1 LTDNGHVRFN
11 AKDVTPSLT
20 VSTTPNVT
28 SKALFTSEKSNVD
41 YFTLYG
47 VCKRTG
53 ATENELVVFAL
64 KEKTDNA
71 LDFSEINF
79 PFSSLN
85 GNPEIFVDVKYE
97 KELNR
102 IIIKV
107 ENSNFGLKDI
117 GFTEERIHAIFDDP
131 DRFHSS
137 KRNLFKIYRGSQG
150 DASKEI
156 VGIHK
161 VLGEK
166 YDGKEQGGW
175 NEPLTIRNGEGDE
188 FEIRGVVDKI
198 AGRNYFAIVK
208 KTAANDN
215 FTEVETHLPYNDN
228 IVDLGHIKLALIKY
242 ALLNTHIT
250 FHFNIVTSITH
261 DKYWKVTLPATQK
274 MIIGNTNAKR
284 LTSIYW
290 TDLSIFENLIYGI
303 DDKNLILYNVIVNHF
318 KEGSSLRKEDDL
330 LVPIG
335 QLQRLPREEGEEKI
349 CDIFLRLRATMGP
362 PTDPSILKRDLL
374 PFSIKDRER
383 ALFARADQLG
393 FDPKHIKYKAK
404 VGYFYSDHDAKN
416 LDISKSTTDTC
427 IPYIIETAAIHTYK
441 LPYYLLYCEG
451 INAASNHYHSFTD
464 GYSLEWTTKSG
475 TKKVAYS
482 ASGLL
487 RECGYSFSGNGK
499 QEKERSI
506 VFANLWCPKIQYTD
520 YGKSDIDLNP
530 FYDDLIE
537 LLSKMCSGGNK
548 RRDDQGNKLEAKALF
563 AEYLVEERY
572 KKVLKESHIKN
583 TDSWNTS
590 TPVYRYRPE
599 LERRGIHVE
608 RKYLQGLVKTI
619 CDEMPEL
626 RLLPD
631 GTYTKTG
638 KIGVRRDAL
647 GIYEAARAYIY
658 FRGTTYDVSFK
669 QLEKL
674 KKIATFILIIEK
686 EGVVELLTYWA
697 DKYGFAICYTKGFLT
712 DNATR
717 LSRLAANEG
726 AKLAILTDDDFAG
739 WAMAREV
746 PNVTR
751 IGIKIETLQTLKVP
765 IGEVAEDQPRPKN
778 SKNKNDVDYH
788 NVKHATTTEQ
798 MYDGGLIPEDD
809 WELLIGGKYG
819 RRVEIDNVIA
829 YTGAERFWKEFIL
842 PSFEELSDEVD
853 YNLSLKKIVYV
864 TLPNL
869 DITNK
874 LMERRGTQ
882 TAADEVNG
890 IESEYASCNIFMSG
904 FIDDIDAV
912 EEENSERIKNKE
924 LEDEHIRWYEQHL
937 GLLNEEFSRRT
948 GITITEKK
956 QKEQQAE
963 NNDLV
968 NGTTSDEIVDSDE
981 DSSESDYEDSNDVDE
996 TEEDEEGGDDNA

>member
-1 LTDNGHVRFN
+1 M
-11 AKDVTPSLT
+11 
-20 VSTTPNVT
+20 
-28 SKALFTSEKSNVD
+28 D
-41 YFTLYG
+41 YFTLPG

-53 ATENELVVFAL
+53 ATEEELAVFTL
-64 KEKTDNA
+64 KEKTDNG
-71 LDFSEINF
+71 LDFSELNF
-79 PFSSLN
+79 PSSYD
-85 GNPEIFVDVKYE
+85 GNPEIFVDVEYE
-97 KELNR
+97 KERNH
-102 IIIKV
+102 IVMKV
-107 ENSNFGLKDI
+107 RNSNFGLKDL

-156 VGIHK
+156 VGIPK

-166 YDGKEQGGW
+166 YNGKEGW
-175 NEPLTIRNGEGDE
+175 NEPLIIRNGAGEE
-188 FEIRGVVDKI
+188 FEIRGVVDKV
-198 AGRNYFAIVK
+198 AGRNYFSIVK
-208 KTAANDN
+208 KTAANDS
-215 FTEVETHLPYNDN
+215 FTEVETHLPYNEN
-228 IVDLGHIKLALIKY
+228 IIDLAHIKLALIKY
-242 ALLNTHIT
+242 SLHNTHIT
-250 FHFNIVTSITH
+250 FHFNVVTSIT
-261 DKYWKVTLPATQK
+261 DSKYWKVTLPATQR
-274 MIIGNTNAKR
+274 MVIGNTNAKR

-290 TDLSIFENLIYGI
+290 TDLSTFENLIYGL
-303 DDKNLILYNVIVNHF
+303 DDENLILYDILVSHF
-318 KEGSSLRKEDDL
+318 KEGTSLKKEDDL
-330 LVPIG
+330 LIPLG
-335 QLQRLPREEGEEKI
+335 QLQSLPKEESEKKI

-374 PFSIKDRER
+374 PFNIKERER
-383 ALFARADQLG
+383 ALFTRVSQLG

-404 VGYFYSDHDAKN
+404 VGYFYSDNYDDDDN
-416 LDISKSTTDTC
+416 SDISKATDVTC
-427 IPYIIETAAIHTYK
+427 IPYIIETAVIHTYS

-475 TKKVAYS
+475 TKKVAYT

-487 RECGYSFSGNGK
+487 RECGYSHSGNGK
-499 QEKERSI
+499 PEKDRSI
-506 VFANLWCPKIQYTD
+506 IFVNLWCPRIQYID

-530 FYDDLIE
+530 FYDDLVD
-537 LLSKMCSGGNK
+537 LLSKMCSEGNK
-548 RRDDQGNKLEAKALF
+548 RRDDQGNRLEAKSLF
-563 AEYLVEERY
+563 ADYLVQRY
-572 KKVLKESHIKN
+572 KDALDKPYLKN

-590 TPVYRYRPE
+590 TPVYRFRPE
-599 LERRGIHVE
+599 LERLGIHVE

-626 RLLPD
+626 KLVN
-631 GTYTKTG
+631 GQFVKTG

-647 GIYEAARAYIY
+647 GIYEAARAYVY
-658 FRGTTYDVSFK
+658 FKGTTYDVSFK

-712 DNATR
+712 ENAKR
-717 LSRLAANEG
+717 LSRLATEEG
-726 AKLAILTDDDFAG
+726 AKIAILTDDDFAG
-739 WAMAREV
+739 WAMAGEV
-746 PNVTR
+746 PNITR

-765 IGEVAEDQPRPKN
+765 IEEVVEDQPRPKN
-778 SKNKNDVDYH
+778 TRNKTDVDYH
-788 NVKHATTTEQ
+788 DVKHATTTEQ

-890 IESEYASCNIFMSG
+890 IESEYTSYNIFMSG

-924 LEDEHIRWYEQHL
+924 LEDEHIRWYEQRL